1 MRGAFEYITVRRKSG
16 STIDLNGEGIWTP
29 TVVDTTYKG
38 SIHQKFTAEGLPEEL
53 GQYGERRRLIVRLP
67 KTASVV
73 NNDEIVI
80 SNYHDSMDGVYVI
93 EGLIYTH
100 THLRL
105 EIRRTIQNG

>member
-1 MRGAFEYITVRRKSG
+1 MRGAFENITVRRKSG
-16 STIDLNGEGIWTP
+16 VTIDNSGEGIWTP
-29 TVVDTTYKG
+29 TVTDTTYKG

-67 KTASVV
+67 KTASVI